1 MLARCC
7 CFVWPAN
14 ESNPDWTSDNGG
26 FHNPQMTLN
35 RFLVVFICKKEK
47 KGGKVL
53 IKHRKKAQ
61 ELKAGSSTMIVGEQT
76 PPHHKKN
83 LISES
88 VV

>member
-47 KGGKVL
+47 KRG
-53 IKHRKKAQ
+53 
-61 ELKAGSSTMIVGEQT
+61 EST
-76 PPHHKKN
+76 N
-83 LISES
+83 
-88 VV
+88 